1 MSTIYEEW
9 NAPPRN
15 TWIVY
20 PGQLVTVRQNCFEQK
35 GQFGI
40 IIECAC
46 PNFGID
52 YDEEYW
58 VLIDG
63 RIDKIRTFMIYPVM
77 ENEYEQSITR
87 ALAQAFWTSC

>member
-1 MSTIYEEW
+1 MNYYDYEGYE
-9 NAPPRN
+9 RSN
-15 TWIVY
+15 TAWIVF
-20 PGQLVTVRQNCFEQK
+20 PGQLVSVRRNCFEQK
-35 GQFGI
+35 GDFGI
-40 IIECAC
+40 IIECVC
-46 PNFGID
+46 PNFGIG

-87 ALAQAFWTSC
+87 ALA